1 MSMKNEDNLPR
12 GIQLLRGFSR
22 LNKNIA
28 QFVQKTASMNNLSV
42 PQYTIL
48 ITLSLEK
55 EMTQKLVG
63 KKTFLP
69 KSTLS
74 QSVDGLVQAG
84 LLHRKQVEDNR
95 REVQLSLSEQ
105 GLELLS
111 RIHLQEGSIHQ
122 ITNSA
127 ADLFSETQFKE
138 FLSSLQQLS
147 IFFEEQTS
155 EQGDDHT

>member
-1 MSMKNEDNLPR
+1 MTHEENLPR

-22 LNKNIA
+22 VNKNIA
-28 QFVQKTASMNNLSV
+28 RFVQKTASMNDLSV

-74 QSVDGLVQAG
+74 QSVDGLVQSG

-95 REVQLSLSEQ
+95 REMQLSLSHQ
-105 GLELLS
+105 GEKLLS
-111 RIHLQEGSIHQ
+111 EIHKQEGSIHQ
-122 ITNSA
+122 VAESA
-127 ADLFSETQFKE
+127 VDLFSETQFEE
-138 FLSSLQQLS
+138 FLAALQQLA
-147 IFFEEQTS
+147 IFFEEHSS